1 MSVRWRLTAI
11 VVPGLALLLLTEPGI
26 AQSASDVVGIWNLEM
41 RIVMQ
46 RASGGVRNVLLR
58 VEEIDGRLQAEIT
71 SPRSTFL
78 EVDRFQ
84 FEDGRVSVEFGAYV
98 YSLILHDGE
107 LNGTVTSPV
116 DTLRVVG
123 TRQQSSMFAG
133 DVPEE
138 FHTVRVAILGLR
150 TGLVPPEG
158 EPDPGGWL
166 RSRIESAEDLALIVR
181 GTPVPFTN
189 TADFAEPLLAYA
201 GQRVSINGV
210 WVGERLRIETIE
222 LAENQSR

>member
-1 MSVRWRLTAI
+1 L
-11 VVPGLALLLLTEPGI
+11 
-26 AQSASDVVGIWNLEM
+26 GIWNLET
-41 RIVMQ
+41 RIVML
-46 RASGGVRNVLLR
+46 RASGGIRNVLLR
-58 VEEIDGRLQAEIT
+58 VEEVDGRLQAEIT

-78 EVDRFQ
+78 EVDSFR

-98 YSLILHDGE
+98 YSLTFDDGE

-123 TRQQSSMFAG
+123 TRQQSTMFAG
-133 DVPEE
+133 DEPEE

-150 TGLVPPEG
+150 TGLTPPDD

-166 RSRIESAEDLALIVR
+166 RSRIDSTEDLALIVR

-189 TADFAEPLLAYA
+189 AADFEEALLAYA
-201 GQRVSINGV
+201 GRRVSVSGI
-210 WVGERLRIETIE
+210 WVGARLRIDAIE
-222 LAENQSR
+222 LAEN

>member
-1 MSVRWRLTAI
+1 MSKRWRLVAI
-11 VVPGLALLLLTEPGI
+11 VAPGLALLLLTESGI
-26 AQSASDVVGIWNLEM
+26 AQTASDVVGIWNLET

-58 VEEIDGRLQAEIT
+58 VEEVDGRLQAEIT

-78 EVDRFQ
+78 EVDS
-84 FEDGRVSVEFGAYV
+84 FEFENGRVSVEFGAYV
-98 YSLILHDGE
+98 YSLTLDGGE

-116 DTLRVVG
+116 DTLRVIG
-123 TRQQSSMFAG
+123 TRQQSTMFAG
-133 DVPEE
+133 DEPEE

-150 TGLVPPEG
+150 TGIVPPDD

-166 RSRIESAEDLALIVR
+166 RSRFDSTEDLALIVR

-189 TADFAEPLLAYA
+189 AADFEEVLLAYA
-201 GQRVSINGV
+201 GQRVSVSGI
-210 WVGERLRIETIE
+210 WVGERLRIDAIE
-222 LAENQSR
+222 LAEN

>member
-1 MSVRWRLTAI
+1 MSKRWRLGAI
-11 VVPGLALLLLTEPGI
+11 VAPGLALLLLAEPGI
-26 AQSASDVVGIWNLEM
+26 AQSPSDVVGIWNLET

-58 VEEIDGRLQAEIT
+58 VEEVDGRLQAEIT

-78 EVDRFQ
+78 EVDSFQ
-84 FEDGRVSVEFGAYV
+84 FENGRVSVEFGAYV
-98 YSLILHDGE
+98 YSLTLDGGE

-150 TGLVPPEG
+150 TGIVPPDD

-166 RSRIESAEDLALIVR
+166 RSRFDSTEDLALIVR

-189 TADFAEPLLAYA
+189 AADFEEALLAYA
-201 GQRVSINGV
+201 GQRVSVSGI
-210 WVGERLRIETIE
+210 WVGERLRIDAIE
-222 LAENQSR
+222 LAEN

>member
-1 MSVRWRLTAI
+1 MSKPWRLAAI
-11 VVPGLALLLLTEPGI
+11 VAPGLALLLLAEPGI
-26 AQSASDVVGIWNLEM
+26 AQSPSDVVGIWNLET

-58 VEEIDGRLQAEIT
+58 VEEVDGRLQAEIT

-78 EVDRFQ
+78 EVDSFL
-84 FEDGRVSVEFGAYV
+84 FENGRVSVEFGAYV
-98 YSLILHDGE
+98 YSLTLDGGE

-150 TGLVPPEG
+150 TGIVPPDD

-166 RSRIESAEDLALIVR
+166 KSRFDSTEDLALIVR

-189 TADFAEPLLAYA
+189 AADFEEALLAYA
-201 GQRVSINGV
+201 GRRVSVSGI
-210 WVGERLRIETIE
+210 WVGERFRIDAIE
-222 LAENQSR
+222 LAEN